1 MDVTQCVCFNAALSI
16 HPSLSFPYW
25 VPESVLY
32 VCASTAAHR
41 YHLSKSKVL
50 CSRTGCCCCH
60 VQFFC
65 DPTDICSPPGSSV
78 HDISQVRILEWV
90 AISFSR
96 GWSSPLRDQ
105 TCISCTGRWIFFYH
119 LTTSE
124 ALKDRHTS
132 KILGLHPH
140 CIRIAQGTSE
150 NSLTSLTPVIFTFN
164 WSGVIPH
171 LFKVF
176 QDDPDMHLR
185 LRAITINV
193 WYSCYYY

>member
-16 HPSLSFPYW
+16 HPFLSFPYW
-25 VPESVLY
+25 VPESVLS
-32 VCASTAAHR
+32 VCASIAAHW

-50 CSRTGCCCCH
+50 CSRTGCCCH

-65 DPTDICSPPGSSV
+65 DPMDTVARQAPLSMISP
-78 HDISQVRILEWV
+78 RLEY
-90 AISFSR
+90 
-96 GWSSPLRDQ
+96 WSELPFPSPEDDLPDSGIQ
-105 TCISCTGRWIFFYH
+105 PASPALAGGFFFYH
-119 LTTSE
+119 LTTRE

-150 NSLTSLTPVIFTFN
+150 NNLTSLMPVIFTFN

-176 QDDPDMHLR
+176 QDDPDMHLG